1 MQELEKILEEMRQ
14 IKDGNRKENLYAKYP
29 PNGKD
34 QEVLNAYS
42 QGYEDGTDNLYNA
55 VVHIIR
61 KYMEND
67 HTARKGVIIM
77 TENEVIK
84 IFENEVIIL
93 DCWIEHCKDIIADCE
108 TEDDEFDDD
117 KERAELSLKDYTE
130 RKEAFDV
137 AISALKEIQLYKD
150 NKLCLVPEDVYSRQ
164 CSELDAYKEI
174 GTVEECREAVEK
186 QKPKKP
192 HRNYKKFSG
201 LWCKC
206 GWYLG
211 QKQCLDIKYCP
222 NCGQKIDFGE

>member
-1 MQELEKILEEMRQ
+1 M
-14 IKDGNRKENLYAKYP
+14 KES
-29 PNGKD
+29 
-34 QEVLNAYS
+34 EVL
-42 QGYEDGTDNLYNA
+42 
-55 VVHIIR
+55 
-61 KYMEND
+61 
-67 HTARKGVIIM
+67 
-77 TENEVIK
+77 K

-108 TEDDEFDDD
+108 TEEDEFDDD
-117 KERAELSLKDYTE
+117 KERAELSLRDYTE

-137 AISALKEIQLYKD
+137 AISALKEIYLYKN
-150 NKLCLVPEDVYSRQ
+150 NKLCLIPEDVYSRQ

-222 NCGQKIDFGE
+222 NCGQKIDFGGCV

>member
-1 MQELEKILEEMRQ
+1 
-14 IKDGNRKENLYAKYP
+14 
-29 PNGKD
+29 
-34 QEVLNAYS
+34 
-42 QGYEDGTDNLYNA
+42 
-55 VVHIIR
+55 
-61 KYMEND
+61 
-67 HTARKGVIIM
+67 M

-137 AISALKEIQLYKD
+137 AISALKEIHLYKN
-150 NKLCLVPEDVYSRQ
+150 NKLCLIPEDVYSRQ

-186 QKPKKP
+186 QKPKKIIIRDWNP
-192 HRNYKKFSG
+192 TKCPTCGHELSTSLGDGYYKHPTFLKR
-201 LWCKC
+201 CPKC
-206 GWYLG
+206 GQMIRWSEDLEG
-211 QKQCLDIKYCP
+211 MED
-222 NCGQKIDFGE
+222 E

>member
-1 MQELEKILEEMRQ
+1 MTES
-14 IKDGNRKENLYAKYP
+14 
-29 PNGKD
+29 
-34 QEVLNAYS
+34 EVL
-42 QGYEDGTDNLYNA
+42 
-55 VVHIIR
+55 
-61 KYMEND
+61 
-67 HTARKGVIIM
+67 
-77 TENEVIK
+77 K

-117 KERAELSLKDYTE
+117 KERAELSLRDYTE

-137 AISALKEIQLYKD
+137 AIEALKEIHLYKN
-150 NKLCLVPEDVYSRQ
+150 NKLCLIPEDVYSRQ

-174 GTVEECREAVEK
+174 GTVEECRKAVDK

-222 NCGQKIDFGE
+222 NCGQAIAENLEGMEDE

>member
-1 MQELEKILEEMRQ
+1 
-14 IKDGNRKENLYAKYP
+14 
-29 PNGKD
+29 
-34 QEVLNAYS
+34 
-42 QGYEDGTDNLYNA
+42 
-55 VVHIIR
+55 
-61 KYMEND
+61 
-67 HTARKGVIIM
+67 M
-77 TENEVIK
+77 TEREVIK

-137 AISALKEIQLYKD
+137 AISALKEIHLYKN

-186 QKPKKP
+186 EKPKKP
-192 HRNYKKFSG
+192 IPINHKEYADKIANAEFLEDSYF
-201 LWCKC
+201 
-206 GWYLG
+206 
-211 QKQCLDIKYCP
+211 CP
-222 NCGQKIDFGE
+222 NCKTVIRSGSCCSRCGQKLNWNENLEGMKDE